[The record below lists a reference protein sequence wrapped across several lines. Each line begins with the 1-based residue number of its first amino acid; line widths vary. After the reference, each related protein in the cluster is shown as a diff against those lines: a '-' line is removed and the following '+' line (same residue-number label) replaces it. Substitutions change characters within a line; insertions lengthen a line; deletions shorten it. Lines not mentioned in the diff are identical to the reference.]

1 MRNWILPE
9 YIEDVLPAEAE
20 RIEALRRV
28 LLDHFRAH
36 GYRLVQPPLVEH
48 LDSLLTGTGRDL
60 ELQTFKVVDP
70 LSGRLLGVRA
80 DITPQVA
87 RIDAHLL
94 NEPGVTRL
102 CYAGSVLRTVPAG
115 GAKTREVMQIGA
127 ELFGEPGIAGD
138 VEVLGLLLSVAR
150 GRRACAGC
158 ISTSATSA
166 SIARSPTG
174 AGIAGNGEDTELFA
188 ALRAKDAPAVAE
200 LTAKLPA
207 AWRDAL
213 TALPTLYGPAQEV
226 LAAARA
232 RLPDTP
238 AIRNALAALDGARAI
253 GASRRS
259 RRCTS
264 ISPTSPAIITRTARS
279 SRCSPRAS
287 RTRSATAA
295 ATTASARR
303 SGARARPPA
312 SRSICGS
319 SPACVAS
326 SRAMNR
332 ASTAR
337 AHRPRMRSCRTRPL
351 AIGATSGKAAWART
365 SSSSA
370 PSGAMKARA
379 RSSTG

>member
-1 MRNWILPE
+1 MRKWVLPE

-20 RIEALRRV
+20 RTEALRRS

-48 LDSLLTGTGRDL
+48 LDSLFTGTGRDL

-102 CYAGSVLRTVPAG
+102 CYAGSVLRAVAAG

-138 VEVLGLLLSVAR
+138 IEVLGLLLSSLAAAGLAALHLDLGHV
-150 GRRACAGC
+150 GVYRALA
-158 ISTSATSA
+158 A
-166 SIARSPTG
+166 G
-174 AGIAGNGEDTELFA
+174 AGIAGNDEDSELFA
-188 ALRAKDAPAVAE
+188 ALRAKDAPGVAE
-200 LTAKLPA
+200 LTARLPA

-213 TALPTLYGPAQEV
+213 TALPTLYGPARDV

-238 AIRNALAALDGARAI
+238 AIRNALALARRARAV
-253 GASRRS
+253 GRAAGRSAAHRS
-259 RRCTS
+259 RRPHRVS
-264 ISPTSPAIITRTARS
+264 LPERRDLLGVHRGRAQRDRQRRPLRRHRQGVRARAPGHRLHARS
-279 SRCSPRAS
+279 
-287 RTRSATAA
+287 AA
-295 ATTASARR
+295 ARER
-303 SGARARPPA
+303 D
-312 SRSICGS
+312 
-319 SPACVAS
+319 
-326 SRAMNR
+326 
-332 ASTAR
+332 
-337 AHRPRMRSCRTRPL
+337 PRD
-351 AIGATSGKAAWART
+351 AAA
-365 SSSSA
+365 
-370 PSGAMKARA
+370 
-379 RSSTG
+379 